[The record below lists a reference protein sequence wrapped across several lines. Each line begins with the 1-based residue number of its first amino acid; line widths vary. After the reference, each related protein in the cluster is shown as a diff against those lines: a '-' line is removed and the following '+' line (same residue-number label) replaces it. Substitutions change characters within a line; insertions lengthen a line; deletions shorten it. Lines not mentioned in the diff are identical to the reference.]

1 MNITL
6 RTILECYTS
15 PKSLFRA
22 SLLLRSSL
30 GAEQAN
36 LETRAEK
43 ASTVQLLD
51 TSSLFHRWS
60 TEPLRCLA
68 YSTLAGVSPTIYQD

>member
-1 MNITL
+1 MAIRATGSRRDEDSSPKCLKAMNITL

-30 GAEQAN
+30 GTA
-36 LETRAEK
+36 
-43 ASTVQLLD
+43 
-51 TSSLFHRWS
+51 
-60 TEPLRCLA
+60 
-68 YSTLAGVSPTIYQD
+68 VSC